1 MSAALT
7 RYRQRLCLGY
17 ERGPQ
22 YRWERVP
29 DAHDYV
35 DNVSHHCGILLRRMR
50 TDGKRSGYVI
60 SQIPSQLICTRGK
73 AALSIWE
80 KSVCNAIGILI
91 YDIVRLSLWCPSWE
105 LFWVIV
111 TFATASVKTTHQLYA
126 CRFLVGLAEGT
137 FYPAVH
143 TVLGGWYTKQG
154 DRK

>member
-1 MSAALT
+1 
-7 RYRQRLCLGY
+7 
-17 ERGPQ
+17 
-22 YRWERVP
+22 
-29 DAHDYV
+29 
-35 DNVSHHCGILLRRMR
+35 MR

-80 KSVCNAIGILI
+80 KSIYNAIEILT